1 MNGTIQDLSKDI
13 KKYIRKL
20 QNFILWHYQFGS
32 RYDTPFW
39 NHAKTLVSTDETFNK
54 FLDASINMSWDKAES
69 ITDIGYAQWPP
80 FSFKY
85 WHEGMT
91 LYKGE

>member
-1 MNGTIQDLSKDI
+1 M
-13 KKYIRKL
+13 
-20 QNFILWHYQFGS
+20 WHYQFGS

-39 NHAKTLVSTDETFNK
+39 NHAKSLVSTDETFNK